1 MQSNEWNAGTPIPD
15 MKVTDL
21 PSAGKVLDYI
31 PDPYINEIKT
41 ITLTKGNI
49 ERFKQLQQQI
59 QILNNEVNNLV
70 AVILD
75 AKEVEFKDKKISL
88 SEDFTTITVE

>member
-1 MQSNEWNAGTPIPD
+1 MQSE
-15 MKVTDL
+15 V
-21 PSAGKVLDYI
+21 V
-31 PDPYINEIKT
+31 
-41 ITLTKGNI
+41 TLTKGNI

-75 AKEVEFKDKKISL
+75 AKEVDFKDKKISL
-88 SEDFTTITVE
+88 AEDFSTITIE

>member
-1 MQSNEWNAGTPIPD
+1 MQNE
-15 MKVTDL
+15 V
-21 PSAGKVLDYI
+21 V
-31 PDPYINEIKT
+31 
-41 ITLTKGNI
+41 TLTKGNI

>member
-1 MQSNEWNAGTPIPD
+1 MQNE
-15 MKVTDL
+15 V
-21 PSAGKVLDYI
+21 V
-31 PDPYINEIKT
+31 
-41 ITLTKGNI
+41 TLTKGNI

-75 AKEVEFKDKKISL
+75 AKEVDFKDKKISL
-88 SEDFTTITVE
+88 AEDFSTITIE